1 MRRRIFLQ
9 HLTTYCR
16 SLTPCQR
23 DTCAVAPLLS
33 AIATLAHP
41 CTSSMYIVHV
51 GVRGFIKII
60 LLFIISYPVYAHHVL
75 GRPSYSLNEDS
86 TTPPSMQVETQVGD
100 YYVTYMVFPAFPS
113 PNQPGRVNLYASRID
128 NGDPFQG
135 DVIFK
140 VRDDGWFSNEEEIL
154 GIQPPDDN
162 VYRQGFEF
170 REAGNYIIR
179 AEFESGGEPYQ
190 IDFPLQIGEPAALG
204 PIGLAVGVILF
215 VILIVNLLQRK
226 RLTNAKISRA
236 HSS

>member
-1 MRRRIFLQ
+1 MR
-9 HLTTYCR
+9 
-16 SLTPCQR
+16 
-23 DTCAVAPLLS
+23 
-33 AIATLAHP
+33 
-41 CTSSMYIVHV
+41 IVHV

-60 LLFIISYPVYAHHVL
+60 LLFIISYPVYAHHIL

-135 DVIFK
+135 DVTFK

-162 VYRQGFEF
+162 VHRQGFEF
-170 REAGNYIIR
+170 HEAGNYIIR

-204 PIGLAVGVILF
+204 PIGLIISIVII
-215 VILIVNLLQRK
+215 ILIAVNLFKRK
-226 RLTNAKISRA
+226 HFLIEKIRSNRNRNIQKDFVNTQK
-236 HSS
+236 